1 MTSVAEKFKG
11 EASAVLRRWELESDI
26 PDDELAILAMEVVD
40 EFLEAKGKTVDV
52 EFAADES
59 LMEEVEEEDDDR
71 YEETGDD
78 I

>member
-1 MTSVAEKFKG
+1 MTSVAQKFKG
-11 EASAVLRRWELESDI
+11 EASSVLRRWELESDI

-52 EFAADES
+52 EFAADEG
-59 LMEEVEEEDDDR
+59 LMEEVEEEDDGE